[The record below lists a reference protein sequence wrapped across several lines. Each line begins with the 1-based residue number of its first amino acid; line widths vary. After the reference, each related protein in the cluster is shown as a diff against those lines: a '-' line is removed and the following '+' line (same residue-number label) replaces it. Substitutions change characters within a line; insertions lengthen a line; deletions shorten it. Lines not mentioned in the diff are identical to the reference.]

1 MGPGAMQEEPVGSP
15 QKCRQPLGCGRTRA
29 AHSTQW
35 VFTDRAAE
43 ERPPQPRTG
52 GKKGD
57 PFTQRVRGSCRRWQG
72 GSGLPCRTDHSLVN
86 ILQSS
91 SPGCQGSSATVG

>member
-1 MGPGAMQEEPVGSP
+1 MGPGATQEEPVGSL

-52 GKKGD
+52 GEKGD
-57 PFTQRVRGSCRRWQG
+57 PFTQRVQAGA
-72 GSGLPCRTDHSLVN
+72 RTAHSLVN
-86 ILQSS
+86 VLQSS
-91 SPGCQGSSATVG
+91 SPGCQGGSATGG